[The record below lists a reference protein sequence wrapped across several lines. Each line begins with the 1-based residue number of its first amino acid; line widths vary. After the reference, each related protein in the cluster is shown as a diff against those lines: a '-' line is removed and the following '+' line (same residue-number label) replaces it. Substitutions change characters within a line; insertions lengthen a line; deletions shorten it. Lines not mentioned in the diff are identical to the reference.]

1 MLGGGGIKSN
11 AAENGPTGIPENGP
25 TGIPGNGG
33 IIPVGGF
40 VRPLPNSKAPEKHN
54 KCYH

>member
-1 MLGGGGIKSN
+1 MGVLGGGGIKSN
-11 AAENGPTGIPENGP
+11 AAENGP

-40 VRPLPNSKAPEKHN
+40 VRPLTNSKAPEKHN